1 MINCEIELD
10 LTCTEDCIISQL
22 WRTASV
28 TANLPN
34 LGRESAKKSCGKF
47 QINNANFYFP
57 VTIQSIN
64 YNINFSKNINQA
76 FKRQFIAINIG
87 LNQQHSQKTT
97 IWIIL

>member
-47 QINNANFYFP
+47 QINNA
-57 VTIQSIN
+57 
-64 YNINFSKNINQA
+64 K
-76 FKRQFIAINIG
+76 FI
-87 LNQQHSQKTT
+87 SQ
-97 IWIIL
+97 